1 MNEVLWI
8 RVMNEVIPFFLCIG
22 MGYALYRG
30 LKINQTL
37 LSEREELLKRYL
49 LFRGDRQVRLKI
61 YGGEEKVYMDLL
73 KNISSSWKNFKKAY
87 DQRLNALAQNT
98 TKTKRFLQLITLGL
112 LINSVRVFIE
122 DYYFFGLEIHFLYTL
137 ARELS
142 SYVLVALSFFLLRNQ
157 TQKFVTLK
165 GEVVKMDR
173 EILFFPNNLEDQ
185 GEHEGLFNEFDLL
198 EAKKGEDGQEDQ
210 DPRSGPE
217 GRGRDEG
224 VE

>member
-61 YGGEEKVYMDLL
+61 YGGEGKVYMDLL

-87 DQRLNALAQNT
+87 DQCLNALAQNT

-137 ARELS
+137 VRELS

-185 GEHEGLFNEFDLL
+185 GEHEGLFNEFDPL
-198 EAKKGEDGQEDQ
+198 EARKVEDGQEDQ
-210 DPRSGPE
+210 DPRE
-217 GRGRDEG
+217 
-224 VE
+224 

>member
-1 MNEVLWI
+1 
-8 RVMNEVIPFFLCIG
+8 MNEVIPFLLLIG

-87 DQRLNALAQNT
+87 DQCLNALAQNT

-112 LINSVRVFIE
+112 LINTVRLFIE

-137 ARELS
+137 VRELS

-157 TQKFVTLK
+157 TQRFVTLK

-185 GEHEGLFNEFDLL
+185 GEHEGLFNEFDPL
-198 EAKKGEDGQEDQ
+198 EARKGEDGKED
-210 DPRSGPE
+210 
-217 GRGRDEG
+217 
-224 VE
+224 

>member
-1 MNEVLWI
+1 MNEMLWI

-87 DQRLNALAQNT
+87 DQCLNALAQNT

-112 LINSVRVFIE
+112 LINTVRLFIE

-137 ARELS
+137 VRELS

-157 TQKFVTLK
+157 TQRFVTLK

-185 GEHEGLFNEFDLL
+185 GEHEGLFNEFDPL
-198 EAKKGEDGQEDQ
+198 EARKGEDGKED
-210 DPRSGPE
+210 
-217 GRGRDEG
+217 
-224 VE
+224 